1 MKPLKRSVRAVKDDR
16 LIKLIAFLKALEKK
30 TGHKFNIEKLE
41 DRLLI
46 QKIVYIARYFGIDL
60 GYHFDR
66 YLRGPYSTELADDYY
81 KLLRKRESDENG

>member
-1 MKPLKRSVRAVKDDR
+1 MAVKDDR
-16 LIKLIAFLKALEKK
+16 LIKLVAFLKVIEKK

-46 QKIVYIARYFGIDL
+46 QKIVYIARFFGIDL

-81 KLLRKRESDENG
+81 KLLRERGRDTRGD